1 VKLFSRI
8 QASVFLAAFSLTS
21 VVHAEAR
28 PELATTF
35 LAGLLA
41 PKVYTGFKGKIQ
53 VQEPDWF
60 CNDRRYFWSVNWQS
74 EIKDVQIQ
82 YDANNPDSTSVKIIL
97 EGSSV
102 RAQYYT
108 KGGLG
113 CLWSGAEG
121 NLAIGSIAVDFSLK
135 AIANKD
141 FPDISLDG
149 LTIDQFEVSNV
160 QVLYASVF
168 DSGFKRS
175 SNGFGEWIESNLNGL
190 IAGFLKTGLKQRL
203 DKAINKEVD
212 RQLKLREE
220 GPNPGPNAFAP
231 NTVH

>member
-1 VKLFSRI
+1 MKLFSRI

-21 VVHAEAR
+21 VAHAEAQ

-35 LAGLLA
+35 LAGLLT

-53 VQEPDWF
+53 PLDSDWF

-74 EIKDVQIQ
+74 EIKDVQIN
-82 YDANNPDSTSVKIIL
+82 YDSNNPDSTRVKIIFN
-97 EGSSV
+97 GSKL

-113 CLWSGAEG
+113 CLWNGAEG
-121 NLAIGSIAVDFSLK
+121 SLAIGTIELDFSLK
-135 AIANKD
+135 AIPNKD
-141 FPDISLDG
+141 LPDISVDG
-149 LTIDQFEVSNV
+149 LTIDRFELSNV
-160 QVLYASVF
+160 KVLYASVF
-168 DSGFKRS
+168 DAGFNRS
-175 SNGFGEWIESNLNGL
+175 SNGFGEWVEDNVNGL

-220 GPNPGPNAFAP
+220 SPNPGPKAFAP
-231 NTVH
+231 GTLN